1 MSGTPGMPVV
11 GNKIL
16 VPASYSHKEV
26 DPEDE
31 YYVLVD
37 IHNPGDGLCYYATRL
52 MGGNYGTVSTD
63 EDDTMEMDLE
73 EFRLFRGFYMRK
85 K

>member
-1 MSGTPGMPVV
+1 MSCFAGMPVV
-11 GNKIL
+11 GNKIF

-31 YYVLVD
+31 YFVLVD
-37 IHNPGDGLCYYATRL
+37 IHNPGDGVCYYATRL
-52 MGGNYGTVSTD
+52 MGGKYGTLSTD

-73 EFRLFRGFYMRK
+73 EFRHFRGYCMRK
-85 K
+85 E